1 MITPKMQTDCY
12 ELLEYAQEISGE
24 VKEMRKSEMKGE
36 NVFRRST
43 QETSQEQKE
52 GWQHQYW
59 NIYCVRM
66 QVQMEKKKWGGGA
79 QLIIPSMC

>member
-1 MITPKMQTDCY
+1 MQPDCY
-12 ELLEYAQEISGE
+12 ELLEYTQEIYGE

-43 QETSQEQKE
+43 HETSQEQKE

-59 NIYCVRM
+59 NVYCVGM
-66 QVQMEKKKWGGGA
+66 QVQMEKKGGKGGN
-79 QLIIPSMC
+79 

>member
-1 MITPKMQTDCY
+1 MQTDCY

-52 GWQHQYW
+52 GWQLSVLKYLLCE
-59 NIYCVRM
+59 NAGPNG
-66 QVQMEKKKWGGGA
+66 KKKGGGEGR